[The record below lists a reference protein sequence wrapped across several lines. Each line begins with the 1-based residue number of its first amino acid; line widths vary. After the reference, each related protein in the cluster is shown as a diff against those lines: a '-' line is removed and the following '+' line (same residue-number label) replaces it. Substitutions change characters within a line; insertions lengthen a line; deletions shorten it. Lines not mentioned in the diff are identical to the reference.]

1 MASSWWTAPD
11 VQGDRAAFRAA
22 VAAKAPEWRERES
35 EITRLMARLQTPDY
49 MVGTPKRA
57 GFSTGR
63 IQVSA

>member
-1 MASSWWTAPD
+1 MASSFWTDP
-11 VQGDRAAFRAA
+11 VLQQDRAAFMAA
-22 VAAKAPEWRERES
+22 VAAKAPEWRES